1 MWPNVGCSAVLAQIK
16 FIVVLCASQQTN
28 CLRTM
33 NTLVA
38 TGLKV
43 VLGIAIILLG
53 YNLYSIIQKPIQ
65 YQKLE
70 NKRYAKVKERL
81 EQIREVQKAF
91 RAEYKVF
98 TGDLDQ
104 LVAFVD
110 TGRRTIIER
119 KDSSFMRYNE
129 TYLKD
134 MQVDTIITRVLG
146 YEPVKEFLFDS
157 SFKHE
162 QLRYIPFSENEEF
175 IMDAGKITVGDVV
188 VPVFEAKA
196 PDSLIFADVINR
208 FGDLIDTEHYLAVGS
223 MDNATL
229 NGNWK

>member
-1 MWPNVGCSAVLAQIK
+1 
-16 FIVVLCASQQTN
+16 
-28 CLRTM
+28 M

-157 SFKHE
+157 SF
-162 QLRYIPFSENEEF
+162 

-223 MDNATL
+223 MDKATL